1 MTPRPLRFRP
11 IAARLA
17 SRACAASLAAA
28 SALAI
33 AAPASAELCSARP
46 NPVYVT
52 GGGKVAVSNLGKV
65 LSSSGITVVYKL
77 QGSCLALDAILN
89 GTPLTG
95 KADKGG
101 TYYDATGDHLCDFD
115 DAGNTTDVAI
125 SDVFPSSCMDL
136 PNGLPKNVGDHFGPV
151 EAYSFVVPKASKQRS
166 ISKAAAYFVYGF
178 GSDSGVEPW
187 TDESLIFQRG
197 ATSGTQQMMAL
208 AIDVPASVWRG
219 VTASSSAD
227 VVAKLSMAAQ
237 PERAIGIVTAE
248 VAGTDANRLVLNQL
262 AYQDDLQS
270 CAYFPDSTPTTLDK
284 RNVRDGHYSIWGP
297 LHLLTRIDPSTG
309 FSLNK
314 NAGDLVGYITG
325 TKEPPNNFDLI
336 ALFAVSNI
344 VPQCAMQVSRDS
356 ELGPLSSFAPAKSCA
371 CYFEQ
376 SATGTAPAG
385 CKACSTD
392 MECDATLPRCNY
404 GFCEAQ

>member
-1 MTPRPLRFRP
+1 MSPATRPL
-11 IAARLA
+11 LA
-17 SRACAASLAAA
+17 SLTGAALLA
-28 SALAI
+28 L
-33 AAPASAELCSARP
+33 AAPAAAELCSARP
-46 NPVYVT
+46 NPVFVT
-52 GGGKVAVSNLGKV
+52 GSGKVAVSNLGKV
-65 LSSSGITVVYKL
+65 LATSGVTVIYKT

-101 TYYDATGDHLCDFD
+101 TYYDAVGDHLCDFD
-115 DAGNTTDVAI
+115 DAGNTADLSL
-125 SDVFPSSCMDL
+125 SDVFPSTCLDL
-136 PNGLPKNVGDHFGPV
+136 PNGLPQGVGDQFGPV
-151 EAYSFVVPKASKQRS
+151 EAYTFVVPKASKQRS
-166 ISKAAAYFVYGF
+166 ISRAAAYFVYGF
-178 GSDSGVEPW
+178 GGDSGVDPW

-197 ATSGTQQMMAL
+197 ASSGTQQMMGK
-208 AIDVPASVWRG
+208 AIDVPPAVWRG
-219 VTASSSAD
+219 LTASSSAD
-227 VVAKLSMAAQ
+227 VVTKLTMAMPA
-237 PERAIGIVTAE
+237 EKAIGILTTE

-262 AYQDDLQS
+262 AYQDRDQS
-270 CAYFPDSTPTTLDK
+270 CGYWPDSTPTSLDK

-297 LHLLTRIDPSTG
+297 LHLLTRIDPNTG

-314 NAGDLVGYITG
+314 TAGDLVGYLTG
-325 TKEPPNNFDLI
+325 TKAPPNGFDLI
-336 ALFAVSNI
+336 ALLAVTNI

-376 SATGTAPAG
+376 AATGSAPAE

-392 MECDATLPRCNY
+392 MDCGSTLPHCNY